1 MKIFSHKQIGES
13 HTNYCEDDLFFGDI
27 GKNKIVM
34 AVMDGCTMGVDSHFA
49 STLVAKSL
57 KRIVKEM
64 FFKDFVEKDNKD
76 LRIQLKDILAEL
88 FTQINLVKKI
98 LHLEKQEVLS
108 TIILGIIDTDKR
120 KAELI
125 CIGDGLIICN
135 GNISEFE
142 QGNIPDYLGYHLE
155 EDFEQWY
162 LKQDQQLSFEH
173 VKDISISTDGIF
185 TFKDFNKYNF
195 SEKKTKEIISLLLID
210 NVESNETNY
219 LKKKIG
225 FIENHWKL
233 RPVDDIGIIRILL

>member
-1 MKIFSHKQIGES
+1 MNIFSYKQIGES
-13 HTNYCEDDLFFGDI
+13 HANYCEDDLFIGDV
-27 GKNKIVM
+27 GKNKIVI
-34 AVMDGCTMGVDSHFA
+34 AVMDGCTMGIDSHFA
-49 STLVAKSL
+49 STLLAKSL

-64 FFKDFVEKDNKD
+64 YFKDFIEKNNKD
-76 LRIQLKDILAEL
+76 LHLKDILAEL
-88 FTQINLVKKI
+88 FKQINLVKKI

-108 TIILGIIDTDKR
+108 TIILGIIDTNEK

-155 EDFEQWY
+155 EDFEEWY
-162 LKQDQQLSFEH
+162 LKQGQQLSFEH

-185 TFKDFNKYNF
+185 TFKDFDKYDF
-195 SEKKTKEIISLLLID
+195 SEKRSKEIISLLLID

-233 RPVDDIGIIRILL
+233 RPIDDIGIIRILL